1 MVKETD
7 YFIKDAS
14 YILRKLKDRKYVASN
29 SYFVFFDIKQ
39 FYINIQNAQRRKA
52 VKQHSKIISN

>member
-1 MVKETD
+1 MLKETD
-7 YFIKDAS
+7 YFIKDLS

-39 FYINIQNAQRRKA
+39 LYINIQNAQRITA